1 MSRQLTVLIV
11 IAIVVIL
18 LIAVFHSP
26 EMRRPTSAKISLEPN
41 TSEARVGPV
50 DIYPRNDLTPGA
62 VDPRVSQGNIESTI
76 CVPGYTKTVRPPS
89 SVTRKIKRK
98 LIIEYG
104 LNGSLRDYELDH
116 LIPLELGG
124 CPDCEDNL
132 WPERWEPSPG
142 ARDKDE
148 VENYL
153 HRQVCQGKM
162 PLAQAQ
168 KAIAT
173 DWYRIYETEHLG
185 N

>member
-1 MSRQLTVLIV
+1 MSRQLKFLIV
-11 IAIVVIL
+11 TAIAILL
-18 LIAVFHSP
+18 LIAVFQSRDI
-26 EMRRPTSAKISLEPN
+26 RRPTAAKMSLEPN
-41 TSEARVGPV
+41 TSGAKVGPV
-50 DIYPRNDLTPGA
+50 DIYPRNELTPGA
-62 VDPRVSQGNIESTI
+62 IDPRVSQANIESTI

-89 SVTRKIKRK
+89 SVTRKIKQR
-98 LIIEYG
+98 LIIDYG

-132 WPERWEPSPG
+132 WPERFEPSPG

-153 HRQVCQGKM
+153 HQQVCQGKM
-162 PLAQAQ
+162 TLAQAQ
-168 KAIAT
+168 KAIAA
-173 DWYRIYETEHLG
+173 DWYRIYQTEHLG